1 MSFAQYRI
9 KKEMSRGLNAEII
22 RYDDNE
28 LLLEVSVSGVPIKII
43 FTEKYPFHSPAVVT
57 AGEYMNLPIL
67 RDENWKATCRINDI
81 IQAITGESAD

>member
-1 MSFAQYRI
+1 MSFAQHRI
-9 KKEMSRGLNAEII
+9 KKEMSRGLNAAII
-22 RYDDNE
+22 RYDDSE

-43 FTEKYPFHSPAVVT
+43 FNEMYPFHSPAVVT

-67 RDENWKATCRINDI
+67 QAENWKATCRINDI